1 MRVFTILGP
10 SQSGKS
16 TLAAALAALEGP
28 AGKRQD
34 VAQVAALQPFQ
45 FMGEDWAAIDI
56 AGGPEN
62 LAQAGPAL
70 AASDAAVLVVPADAE
85 AAVLSAPYLR
95 LVEEAGIPAFLFVNR
110 MDVALHRVARIV
122 ESLQTYCGHNLVL
135 RQVPM
140 RQGGEVVGAVDL
152 ISERAWKYNEGRP
165 SALVKLPGDMM
176 GREQEARGEMLEA
189 LADFDDHL
197 MEELIE
203 DHKILTAEVY
213 EVATRVLQHND
224 LLPVLLGSAS
234 HCNGVMRLMK
244 SLRHEAPDVGV
255 TLERLSRAS
264 KPGGEL
270 VAVGCL
276 ADLVKHLGKTVTLRA
291 MDGEMANGMPV
302 GGATL
307 GSLTG
312 LAKGA
317 NGRGLALGDLGQAV
331 KSDHLNMGY
340 AYLRDGS
347 AALPDWAQPHP
358 STFRRLVTP
367 VRDRDDARL
376 SVALEKMAEIDPALR
391 VEHHEQTGHVVL
403 YAQGPLHMRRM
414 LQILKQGFGLDVDE
428 ARVPPALRETITRSV
443 ELQYRH
449 RKQSGGA
456 GQFADI
462 KIELRPEPR
471 GSGFRF
477 EEQIKGGAVPKN
489 YIPSV
494 EAGAREALME
504 GLNGH
509 PVDDLCVIL
518 KDGKHHAVDS
528 SDFAFRTAAKNAVRE
543 ALREAGSVLLQP
555 IMRVHIH
562 VPSVFT
568 GGLVPVVS
576 GMKGQ
581 ILGFQNNPD
590 ASGWDVFETLLPMAA
605 QDELCSS
612 LASVS
617 RGTGWFSTD
626 FDHYQE
632 AKRADFAEA

>member
-16 TLAAALAALEGP
+16 TLAAASAALEGT

-45 FMGEDWAAIDI
+45 FMKEDWAAIDV

-62 LAQAGPAL
+62 LSQAGPAL

-85 AAVLSAPYLR
+85 AAVLSAPYIR
-95 LVEEAGIPAFLFVNR
+95 LIEEAGIPAFLFINR
-110 MDVALHRVARIV
+110 MDVAPHRVARIV
-122 ESLQTYCGHNLVL
+122 ESLQTYCRHNLVL

-140 RQGGEVVGAVDL
+140 REHGEVVGAVDL

-165 SALVKLPGDMM
+165 SALIKLPRDMIS
-176 GREQEARGEMLEA
+176 REQEARGEMLET

-203 DHKILTAEVY
+203 DHKILTDEVY
-213 EVATRVLQHND
+213 DVATKVLQHND
-224 LLPVLLGSAS
+224 LLPVLLGAAS

-244 SLRHEAPDVGV
+244 SLRHEAPDVGA
-255 TLERLSRAS
+255 TLKRLSGKS
-264 KPGGEL
+264 KLGGE
-270 VAVGCL
+270 VVGIGCL
-276 ADLVKHLGKTVTLRA
+276 ADLVKHLGKTITVRA
-291 MDGEMANGMPV
+291 MDGAMGSDVPV
-302 GGATL
+302 AGATL

-312 LAKGA
+312 LAKGS
-317 NGRGLALGDLGQAV
+317 NGGGLASGDLGQAV

-340 AYLRDGS
+340 AYMRDGS
-347 AALPDWAQPHP
+347 AALPGWAQPHP
-358 STFRRLVTP
+358 STFRRVVTP

-376 SVALEKMAEIDPALR
+376 SVALERLGEIDPALV
-391 VEHHEQTGHVVL
+391 VEQHPQTGHAVL
-403 YAQGPLHMRRM
+403 NAQGPLHMRRLLGM
-414 LQILKQGFGLDVDE
+414 LKKGFGIEVEE
-428 ARVPPALRETITRSV
+428 AVVPPALRETITRAV
-443 ELQYRH
+443 EIQHRH

-462 KIELRPEPR
+462 KIEIRPEPR
-471 GSGFRF
+471 GSGFHF
-477 EEQIKGGAVPKN
+477 EEHIKGGAVPKN

-494 EAGAREALME
+494 EAGAREALAE

-518 KDGKHHAVDS
+518 KDGKHHSVDS
-528 SDFAFRTAAKNAVRE
+528 SDFAFRMAGKNAVRE
-543 ALREAGSVLLQP
+543 ALKEAGAVLLQP

-581 ILGFQNNPD
+581 ILGFENNPD
-590 ASGWDVFETLLPMAA
+590 AAGWDVFETLLPMAV

-612 LASVS
+612 LASVT